1 MAQEELAKIAVPQ
14 DNSKE
19 LEDLE
24 DFEVKNEE
32 DQLNLGLSI
41 LGATNSL
48 KEFTPSMTPTEH
60 PLEVNVPTKT
70 KDGES
75 KEVTKELG
83 YVNMVNSN
91 ASKVKKLLNIDSS
104 KKLTLFHSG
113 FNIGVADMTPAFKL
127 ALQVSLATVQAE
139 IGITTL
145 GIGFNNETAMVVK
158 QVIESLETSV
168 EVSTLR
174 QNEPIREALVTD
186 LQHIM
191 LLAMDKEIIIL
202 QTCTNK
208 NKDGTNCNHIHEY
221 IASWKNLIHTD
232 KTKVD
237 LSFLGKSKVTQKD
250 VLNFRR
256 YITSKNIET
265 AIEGIKVDIELY
277 IPTIGTYIEY
287 GEYWLA
293 EVNKIV
299 DLVVSE
305 PTKIARRTMLTST
318 FNINT
323 VQQYGHFIKSI
334 SIDGGTPLTDIADI
348 VETVSL
354 LPKDTH
360 EQIVLDIKE
369 YVKDNIFSVVGVP
382 SYRCLACGKVLES
395 ENDNPYNEEVVSIN
409 MVKTF
414 LELTNLNLTK
424 MVNG

>member
-1 MAQEELAKIAVPQ
+1 MAQEELAKIAIPQ
-14 DNSKE
+14 DNSKN
-19 LEDLE
+19 LQDLE
-24 DFEVKNEE
+24 DFEVKSEE

-41 LGATNSL
+41 LGETNSL
-48 KEFTPSMTPTEH
+48 RELTPSIAPTEH
-60 PLEVNVPTKT
+60 PLEVSVSTKT
-70 KDGES
+70 KDGEE
-75 KEVTKELG
+75 KEVFKELG

-91 ASKVKKLLNIDSS
+91 ASRVKKLLKIDSS
-104 KKLTLFHSG
+104 RKLTLFHSG
-113 FNIGVADMTPAFKL
+113 FNIGVSDMTPAFKL

-145 GIGFNNETAMVVK
+145 GIGFNNESAMIVK

-174 QNEPIREALVTD
+174 QNEPIMEALVTD

-208 NKDGTNCNHIHEY
+208 NEDGTNCNHIHEY

-250 VLNFRR
+250 VLNFRS
-256 YITSKNIET
+256 YITSKKIET
-265 AIEGIKVDIELY
+265 TIENVKVEIELY
-277 IPTIGTYIEY
+277 IPTIRTYIEY
-287 GEYWLA
+287 GEFWLA

-299 DLVVSE
+299 DLVVAE

-318 FNINT
+318 FNVNT

-334 SIDGGTPLTDIADI
+334 SIDGATPLTDIADI

-354 LPKDTH
+354 LPSNTH
-360 EQIVLDIKE
+360 EQIVLDIKS

-382 SYRCLACGKVLES
+382 SYRCLACGDILKS
-395 ENDNPYNEEVVSIN
+395 EGDNPYDEEVVSIN

-414 LELTNLNLTK
+414 LELTNLSLTK
-424 MVNG
+424 MVNE

>member
-113 FNIGVADMTPAFKL
+113 FNIGVSDMTPAFKL

-354 LPKDTH
+354 LPSDTH

>member
-221 IASWKNLIHTD
+221 VASWKNLIHTD

>member
-113 FNIGVADMTPAFKL
+113 FNIGVSDMTPAFKL

-221 IASWKNLIHTD
+221 VASWKNLIHTD